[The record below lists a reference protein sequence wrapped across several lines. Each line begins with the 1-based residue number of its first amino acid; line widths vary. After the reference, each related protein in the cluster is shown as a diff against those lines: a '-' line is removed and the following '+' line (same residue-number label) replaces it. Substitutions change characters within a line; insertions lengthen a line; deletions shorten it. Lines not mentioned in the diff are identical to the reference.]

1 MQISATTKNSQFILA
16 RAKKERGHPILLRGL
31 SAIAGFR
38 QSCLVGVRSQRTC
51 KHFQRGHWQSARN
64 VQEEEEITLLLLFFH
79 SPVSH
84 QGLPLAK
91 SSQGFPDLRDW
102 EINPQGQGRYHISR
116 KDKQY
121 VMDLMR
127 LCFYSPSQ
135 SGQFV
140 MKWLYYLFCFSYS
153 LFLLR
158 SD

>member
-91 SSQGFPDLRDW
+91 SIGSGTLS
-102 EINPQGQGRYHISR
+102 Y
-116 KDKQY
+116 KQKRQIVRNGSY
-121 VMDLMR
+121 ETV
-127 LCFYSPSQ
+127 F
-135 SGQFV
+135 
-140 MKWLYYLFCFSYS
+140 LFSFSVWIVCDEMALLLV
-153 LFLLR
+153 LFFIQLVFIEV
-158 SD
+158 